1 MENNIFFK
9 NKKETDKFN
18 PDVISN
24 LSKKNGERKKSEFK
38 SSQTV
43 YNAITNIVPKEV
55 KSAKD
60 LQLNSN
66 EPFDDI
72 KKLINQKKTERS
84 RQDFDLKPQKIKALP
99 DNLIV
104 DKHIENFDEL
114 KNNSEIHMKN
124 TINSM
129 TQQKSKYN
137 EIMLN
142 LKRLGIL
149 NKR

>member
-9 NKKETDKFN
+9 NKKETEKFN

-24 LSKKNGERKKSEFK
+24 LSKKNGERKKVEFK
-38 SSQTV
+38 TSQTV
-43 YNAITNIVPKEV
+43 YNAITNIVPKDV
-55 KSAKD
+55 KSPKD
-60 LQLNSN
+60 LLLNSN

-72 KKLINQKKTERS
+72 KKLINQKKIERS
-84 RQDFDLKPQKIKALP
+84 RQDFDLKPQRIKALP

-124 TINSM
+124 TINTM
-129 TQQKSKYN
+129 TEQKSKYN
-137 EIMLN
+137 DIILN

-149 NKR
+149 NKN

>member
-9 NKKETDKFN
+9 NKKETEKFN

-24 LSKKNGERKKSEFK
+24 LSKKNGERKKIEFK
-38 SSQTV
+38 SSSTV
-43 YNAITNIVPKEV
+43 YNAITNIVPKDV
-55 KSAKD
+55 KSPKD
-60 LQLNSN
+60 LLLKSN

-72 KKLINQKKTERS
+72 KKLINQKKSERS
-84 RQDFDLKPQKIKALP
+84 RQDFDLKPQKLKALP

-124 TINSM
+124 TINTM
-129 TQQKSKYN
+129 TEQKSKYN
-137 EIMLN
+137 DIMLN

-149 NKR
+149 NNR

>member
-24 LSKKNGERKKSEFK
+24 LSKKNGERKKTEFK
-38 SSQTV
+38 VSSTV
-43 YNAITNIVPKEV
+43 YNAITNIVPRDV
-55 KSAKD
+55 KGPKD
-60 LQLNSN
+60 LLLKSN

-72 KKLINQKKTERS
+72 KKLINQKKSERS
-84 RQDFDLKPQKIKALP
+84 KQDFDLKPQKLKALP

-124 TINSM
+124 TINTM
-129 TQQKSKYN
+129 TEQKSKYN
-137 EIMLN
+137 DIMLN